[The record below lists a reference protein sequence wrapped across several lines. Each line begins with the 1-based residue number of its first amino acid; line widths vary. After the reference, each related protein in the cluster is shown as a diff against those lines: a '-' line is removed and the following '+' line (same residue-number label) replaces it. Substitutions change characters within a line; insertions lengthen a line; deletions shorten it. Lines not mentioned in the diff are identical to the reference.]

1 MINIYTYGSSA
12 VPRLITRTVYELL
25 STLTNF
31 TATDTY
37 LSRLAGTKPV
47 NRFAD
52 LWRYSPASPCS
63 GLYRCRRVLLSSL
76 EIKNEYELQQ
86 PQEKILRFI
95 RYITKIWS
103 SSIYAIYLQIGA
115 LSRSA
120 SAANTTKSPV
130 FNSWPSGTKFVA
142 VPIKPALP
150 LSVFV
155 FFGVIDWL

>member
-52 LWRYSPASPCS
+52 LWRYSPASPCR

-76 EIKNEYELQQ
+76 EKKTSMKCKNHRKLSFV
-86 PQEKILRFI
+86 LL
-95 RYITKIWS
+95 YIAKIWS
-103 SSIYAIYLQIGA
+103 SSVYAIYLQIGA